1 MPPLSPRILIID
13 DDQDNIEVIELMLR
27 YSNAAYEISHA
38 QTPEA
43 GLNMAAA
50 QRFDLYLL
58 DCRFEGMSGVEVCR
72 NIRRMDADTPI
83 MFFTGEAY
91 ERKRR
96 EALQAGANAY
106 LVKPDDL
113 KELTGTVKR
122 LLGRQGHL
130 SSSGITVKASSEE
143 AIVQDRAV

>member
-13 DDQDNIEVIELMLR
+13 DDRDNIEVIELMLR

-58 DCRFEGMSGVEVCR
+58 DYRFEGMSGLDVCR
-72 NIRRMDADTPI
+72 SIRRMDADTPI
-83 MFFTGEAY
+83 VFFTGEAY
-91 ERKRR
+91 ERMRR

-113 KELTGTVKR
+113 KELAGTVKR
-122 LLGRQGHL
+122 LLGWQRHH
-130 SSSGITVKASSEE
+130 SNSGIAVKAVQEE
-143 AIVQDRAV
+143 ATV